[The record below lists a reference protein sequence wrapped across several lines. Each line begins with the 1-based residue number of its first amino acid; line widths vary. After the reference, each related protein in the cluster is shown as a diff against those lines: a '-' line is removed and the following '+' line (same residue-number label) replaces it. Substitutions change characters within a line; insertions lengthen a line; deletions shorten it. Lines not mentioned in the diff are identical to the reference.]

1 MKKLNEL
8 KGCGPL
14 VTFEVSATLLA
25 IYMVCQRSGGAA
37 NVLSNDIFYVDPG
50 DDYVGAE
57 LLFPPKDA
65 SGNDVFLNETDLTQ
79 ANKLADSKVLA
90 MYQDAADKPRS
101 LLLDATTS
109 AVTAQSRVGLFDK
122 GRLVQQM
129 HPHAVILIVSG
140 GMIKWWTVLPK
151 AERPEDFNGHE
162 YFGKGRV
169 VSNVISVIDSHYP
182 KRPIFAFG
190 YSQMQRGIP
199 FRSKA
204 RVPSHFVLFYKEGM
218 PLCRVVQAAGRAM
231 GEQHAALRKNG
242 FEFVT
247 MLTQPQDY
255 DAICKYPA
263 FLKAIKEKMDEG
275 ISLSDALH
283 QTFSASFQS
292 VMGRDTGA
300 KKLKL
305 QELIQTTLKFEP
317 TRRPIGLGAAA
328 VDTALGM
335 HGHGVQRAV
344 LEVLLFALSTPI
356 YEEEEAMTAKEVLD
370 ELDTGNYNKWFGDE
384 STDIN
389 LATLKKTLNEMCKAP
404 AHRAAV
410 LEDNGLS
417 GKFKAFYVN
426 EEGLDALPGYAGEEQ
441 ESDEVDKSE
450 VALPLPISRQ
460 ASLRVASELEAAGRE
475 AAMVKREL
483 AESVADPGFDL
494 GCLANAAGA
503 GPSGVSN
510 EPAPV
515 NPSDAD
521 VPAAKRPRP
530 NEPPL

>member
-1 MKKLNEL
+1 MTSIRAGLKSQQFMLTIDEADDFYRTAEDDKPINLVKELNEL

-129 HPHAVILIVSG
+129 HPHAVIVIVSG
-140 GMIKWWTVLPK
+140 GMIKWWTVRPK
-151 AERPEDFNGHE
+151 EERPEDFNGHE

-190 YSQMQRGIP
+190 YSQMQRGIS

-300 KKLKL
+300 KKTEAPGTHTDNAQIRADKAAHW
-305 QELIQTTLKFEP
+305 
-317 TRRPIGLGAAA
+317 LGC
-328 VDTALGM
+328 GCS
-335 HGHGVQRAV
+335 GHG
-344 LEVLLFALSTPI
+344 
-356 YEEEEAMTAKEVLD
+356 
-370 ELDTGNYNKWFGDE
+370 
-384 STDIN
+384 
-389 LATLKKTLNEMCKAP
+389 
-404 AHRAAV
+404 
-410 LEDNGLS
+410 
-417 GKFKAFYVN
+417 
-426 EEGLDALPGYAGEEQ
+426 
-441 ESDEVDKSE
+441 
-450 VALPLPISRQ
+450 SR
-460 ASLRVASELEAAGRE
+460 
-475 AAMVKREL
+475 
-483 AESVADPGFDL
+483 
-494 GCLANAAGA
+494 NA
-503 GPSGVSN
+503 
-510 EPAPV
+510 
-515 NPSDAD
+515 
-521 VPAAKRPRP
+521 RPRSPARCPGSAPLHLKYP
-530 NEPPL
+530 NL